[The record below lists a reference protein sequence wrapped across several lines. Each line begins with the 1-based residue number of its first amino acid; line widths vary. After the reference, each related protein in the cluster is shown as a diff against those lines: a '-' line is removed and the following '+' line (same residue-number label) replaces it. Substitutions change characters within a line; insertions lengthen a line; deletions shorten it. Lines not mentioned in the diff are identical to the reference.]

1 LKFLLR
7 LRQVVQELQIGGTRP
22 LTHAETRLIC
32 LGVLLPVFMGSVDQT
47 ILASALPTIGR
58 DFGDVHS
65 LPWLITAFLIAS
77 TAVTPLYGKFSDIHG
92 RRFTL
97 LIAIG
102 IFMTGALISALAPS
116 MLALI
121 CGRVIQGFGAGG
133 LTSMGMVVLGDVAA
147 PKDRGRY
154 YAYFAIAYTSAG
166 ACGPALGGFFAD
178 YLHWSVIFWFQI
190 PLGLIAIVLILTLLK
205 RLPRHDRPHKLDF
218 LGAVLIM
225 VASSAFMLMLNLG
238 GVRFAWTSPFILA
251 LGAFALAVGAGFVLR
266 LARAPE
272 PLIPLSILGDPLA
285 RLAIVGNASGWAAII
300 GLNIFLPIYLQ
311 SVMGL
316 SATSAGLS
324 LVILM
329 VALNVSAG
337 LAGQL
342 LGRVTH
348 YKMLPMIAV
357 TIAMI
362 SVVTLALNAD
372 RMTPWMFQALLA
384 LIGIGFGPTPSL
396 MSVSLQNTVSVHQ
409 LGIAIGT
416 MNFTRNLLGTIVV
429 AVFGAIVLAGVPV
442 GETTSLTGALR
453 SALGDSAE
461 AFSRAFYLAAACFA
475 VTMVCMALLEEK
487 PLKTGQP

>member
-1 LKFLLR
+1 MDA
-7 LRQVVQELQIGGTRP
+7 ITPAATRP

-32 LGVLLPVFMGSVDQT
+32 VGVLLPVFMGAIDQT

-58 DFGDVHS
+58 DLGDIHS
-65 LPWLITAFLIAS
+65 LPWLITAFLISS

-102 IFMTGALISALAPS
+102 MFMTGAVVSAMAPNMLLLIF
-116 MLALI
+116 
-121 CGRVIQGFGAGG
+121 GRVMQGFGAGG
-133 LTSMGMVVLGDVAA
+133 LTSMGMVVLGDIAA

-190 PLGLIAIVLILTLLK
+190 PLGITAIALILTLLK

-218 LGAVLIM
+218 IGAILIM
-225 VASSAFMLMLNLG
+225 VASSAFMLALNLG
-238 GVRFAWTSPFILA
+238 GVRFAWTSPLILT
-251 LGAFALAVGAGFVLR
+251 LLAFALTIGAGFVLR
-266 LARAPE
+266 LATAPE
-272 PLIPLSILGDPLA
+272 PLIPLSILRDPLA
-285 RLAIVGNASGWAAII
+285 RLAIIGNASGWAAII
-300 GLNIFLPIYLQ
+300 GLNIFLPMYLQ

-329 VALNVSAG
+329 VTLNVSAG
-337 LAGQL
+337 LAGQV

-348 YKMLPMIAV
+348 YKRLPMIAV
-357 TIAMI
+357 VLAMGA
-362 SVVTLALNAD
+362 VATLALKAD
-372 RMTPWMFQALLA
+372 QMNPWLLQALLA
-384 LIGIGFGPTPSL
+384 FIGLGFGPTPSL
-396 MSVSLQNTVSVHQ
+396 MSVSLQNTVPVHQ

-416 MNFTRNLLGTIVV
+416 MNFTRNLIATVLV
-429 AVFGAIVLAGVPV
+429 ALFGAIVFAGVPT
-442 GETTSLTGALR
+442 GEAASMTGALR
-453 SALGDSAE
+453 SVLGNSTEPFA
-461 AFSRAFYLAAACFA
+461 RVFYLAAGCFA
-475 VTMVCMALLEEK
+475 VTLVCIALLEEK
-487 PLKTGQP
+487 PLKEGAPGTT